1 MATELHPPVLPGE
14 NLMPSHPFASGN
26 PPSIPSGNA
35 RQRADTYIHGFPDHW
50 GKKPQLKALRDQL
63 RLSVFGLGAD
73 TSAVEVELAAL
84 LDLLDGLYLLHPW
97 GPPSPDNPW
106 QAVERPA

>member
-1 MATELHPPVLPGE
+1 MR
-14 NLMPSHPFASGN
+14 SHPFASSN
-26 PPSIPSGNA
+26 PPSIPSGSA
-35 RQRADTYIHGFPDHW
+35 RQRADAYIHGFPDHW
-50 GKKPQLKALRDQL
+50 GKKPQLKALRDQV

-73 TSAVEVELAAL
+73 TSAVEAELAAL

-106 QAVERPA
+106 QPVERSA